1 MRNYINKKPKKT
13 QSPKPKKE
21 PSSIRFFIVSA
32 VVIIVL
38 IGLNFLLAN
47 QPYEA
52 LRAWIFKE
60 DEPTQVYLLY
70 RSFPSRDNAYAQSL
84 LVRQSGAGG
93 YIYQKDGEYRVI
105 YSAYQ
110 KKEDAENV
118 AKKNPQANLEAKK
131 LDLKDQTANE
141 IYLALIELMDG
152 ANQLEDGS
160 IYEARL
166 LEICSINRM
175 KLEEKKQSLIHEDGG
190 SPLINVL
197 EVVTG
202 GLSSL
207 NVPGYSRVTLLS
219 DLRYIIISA
228 LMSLP
233 S

>member
-1 MRNYINKKPKKT
+1 MSPRKSTFYIEAFRQETMPMLNRFWYGNRGRADT
-13 QSPKPKKE
+13 F
-21 PSSIRFFIVSA
+21 IRRT
-32 VVIIVL
+32 
-38 IGLNFLLAN
+38 AN
-47 QPYEA
+47 TGSYIQPT
-52 LRAWIFKE
+52 K
-60 DEPTQVYLLY
+60 
-70 RSFPSRDNAYAQSL
+70 
-84 LVRQSGAGG
+84 
-93 YIYQKDGEYRVI
+93 
-105 YSAYQ
+105 